1 MKQTQKSLKT
11 QKVECRITEK
21 EKKDLIKKA
30 NKLGIPISEYIRQC
44 IFSDNNNCRDN
55 INTIEI
61 ITLATEIVRYIEDR
75 CDTEDEWLRKEVV
88 ELWGKLQ

>member
-44 IFSDNNNCRDN
+44 IFFDNNNCRDN

-61 ITLATEIVRYIEDR
+61 ITLATELVRYIEDR
-75 CDTEDEWLRKEVV
+75 YDTEDEWLRKKVV
-88 ELWGKLQ
+88 ELWAKL